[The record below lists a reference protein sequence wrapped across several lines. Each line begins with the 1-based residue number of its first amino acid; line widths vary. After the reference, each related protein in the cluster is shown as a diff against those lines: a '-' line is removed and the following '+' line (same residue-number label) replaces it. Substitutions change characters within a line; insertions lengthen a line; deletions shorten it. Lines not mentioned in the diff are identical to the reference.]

1 MKQDV
6 SHNFLDV
13 LRVRSSTHDTDAN
26 NVLKIV
32 KFAAHQRLVP
42 AVTPFQACHFWKIK
56 AVSANAR
63 KARPQSSKMISVSA
77 STVIQSA
84 QVAKMAALATASP
97 VPMAIN
103 NSSSEDNAYLIVQ
116 MEQHATS
123 PLLGV
128 LAVDKAAKNVT

>member
-1 MKQDV
+1 
-6 SHNFLDV
+6 
-13 LRVRSSTHDTDAN
+13 
-26 NVLKIV
+26 
-32 KFAAHQRLVP
+32 
-42 AVTPFQACHFWKIK
+42 
-56 AVSANAR
+56 
-63 KARPQSSKMISVSA
+63 MILESA